1 MNQSASCFLILWL
14 VAEIILISYLLILN
28 GDDDDIANRVSV
40 CFCSSFVDGVAVAIA
55 LSYSETFCI
64 SDYLVVS

>member
-1 MNQSASCFLILWL
+1 MVMSLALM
-14 VAEIILISYLLILN
+14 LILN
-28 GDDDDIANRVSV
+28 DDDDIANHVSV